1 MSIQIND
8 NIFISAGKPIESK
21 YLNINN
27 NKYTSIAEV
36 NSSIPI
42 SLRYIGLTVNINN
55 IEYWYKD
62 GLLDV
67 DLIEKKFNTEISLGD
82 YVTGGTN
89 MGFYSG
95 PSGVLT
101 LPIDHLTNSDYD
113 GEYKSLYNNYYR
125 DSIGY
130 IRVGIPSDGIAKRG
144 FVKYGTL
151 TKSWIWNEYVGGGD
165 LLGWLFI
172 DGDIST
178 KIGTFQS
185 SGQPQYY
192 DGVNRFPHTVTGFT
206 PGQPYSNSSHVAIS
220 EVLGSLVT
228 GSTVTIG
235 ARVFKDKTNN
245 NLNFKTVISNTPSI
259 INVYEDESFVRIS
272 GKTTT
277 YGMSNSLSVGVGVYS
292 GTSNNNFVLKRL
304 RGSGNTNVVD
314 YGDSVVIHSTG
325 GITTPYNCQSPSSI
339 SVGGIPANTTLT
351 GRNTFS
357 ILEQLLVP
365 TLYPTFTA
373 PSVELKKII
382 NYQYNDDTVFEIG
395 TTFSNFDLAACYDK
409 GCINPQYS
417 AACDKR
423 AGDSN
428 YFNFSGD
435 ILNVNQYIVGVDSSI
450 YDVSSYIIRCGLQKQ
465 TVTVTHL
472 AGVQPYDSKGNIYS
486 TPLPYG
492 DTLKSEIMFKG
503 ILPWYW
509 GLSES
514 QTVNGVCVSTYGYN
528 GLGGKCVEEVTT
540 NPITIPFE
548 STGKYIWF
556 ALPSCADVKTCWCV
570 NGGNNGCIGGV
581 EKSNLFDS
589 PYEVIV
595 DSWEGLWSKCKYD
608 VYVSWYETNTCLNNP
623 IIIT

>member
-1 MSIQIND
+1 MSIEIND
-8 NIFISAGKPIESK
+8 NILISAGKPIEVK
-21 YLNINN
+21 YLNSENETYVSVAAAN
-27 NKYTSIAEV
+27 AA
-36 NSSIPI
+36 IPI
-42 SLRYIGLTVNINN
+42 SLRHAGLTVNVNN
-55 IEYWYKD
+55 VEYWYKE
-62 GLLDV
+62 GLLDT
-67 DLIEKKFNTEISLGD
+67 DLIEKKYDTVIPLSD

-95 PSGVLT
+95 PSGVLK
-101 LPIDHLTNSDYD
+101 LPIDHLTNNDFD
-113 GEYKSLYNNYYR
+113 GEYNSLYNNYYR
-125 DSIGY
+125 SSDGY
-130 IRVGIPSDGIAKRG
+130 IRVGIPSDGIGKRG
-144 FVKYGTL
+144 FVKYDNL

-192 DGVNRFPHTVTGFT
+192 DGVNRLPYTNTSFT
-206 PGQPYSNSSHVAIS
+206 PGVAYSNGSHVGIS
-220 EVLGSLVT
+220 SVIGDLTT
-228 GSTVTIG
+228 GGTVTIG

-339 SVGGIPANTTLT
+339 CVGGIPAGTTLT
-351 GRNTFS
+351 GRNTFN

-365 TLYPTFTA
+365 TLYPTLTN
-373 PSVELKKII
+373 PSVTLRKVI
-382 NYQYNDDTVFEIG
+382 NNQYNDNTIFEIG
-395 TTFSNFDLAACYDK
+395 TNFSNFSLAACYNK

-417 AACDKR
+417 AVCDKR
-423 AGDSN
+423 AGDSAF
-428 YFNFSGD
+428 FNFSGD
-435 ILNVNQYIVGVDSSI
+435 IANISEYSPGVDANF
-450 YDVSSYIIRCGLQKQ
+450 YDVSSYIIRDGIQRQ
-465 TVTVTHL
+465 SVSVNYSN
-472 AGVQPYDSKGNIYS
+472 GVQPYDSKGNIYS
-486 TPLPYG
+486 TPLACG
-492 DTLKSEIMFKG
+492 DTMRSDIEIHG

-514 QTVNGVCVSTYGYN
+514 RNVNSLCVSTYGYN
-528 GLGGKCVEEVTT
+528 GLGGKCVENVT
-540 NPITIPFE
+540 NSPIIIPFE

-556 ALPSCADVKTCWCV
+556 ALPACSDIKSCWYI
-570 NGGNNGCIGGV
+570 NGGNGGGIGGV

-589 PYEVIV
+589 PYEESVS
-595 DSWEGLWSKCKYD
+595 SWDGLWNNCKYD
-608 VYVSWYETNTCLNNP
+608 VYVSWYETNTSSNNP

>member
-8 NIFISAGKPIESK
+8 NILISAGKPVDVK
-21 YLNINN
+21 YLNAENQPYI
-27 NKYTSIAEV
+27 SVSEV
-36 NSSIPI
+36 NTQIPI
-42 SLRYIGLTVNINN
+42 SLRYLGLTVNIDNV
-55 IEYWYKD
+55 EYWYKD
-62 GLLDV
+62 GLTDT
-67 DLIEKKFNTEISLGD
+67 DLIEKKYNTQISLSD

-95 PSGVLT
+95 PSGVLR

-113 GEYKSLYNNYYR
+113 GVYNSLYNNYYR
-125 DSIGY
+125 DSSGY
-130 IRVGIPSDGIAKRG
+130 IRVGVPSDGIAKRG

-185 SGQPQYY
+185 SGKPQYY
-192 DGVNRFPHTVTGFT
+192 DGVNRFPYTVTEFT
-206 PGQPYSNSSHVAIS
+206 PEQIYNNGSHVAIS
-220 EVLGSLVT
+220 SVLGSLTT
-228 GSTVTIG
+228 GGTITIG

-245 NLNFKTVISNTPSI
+245 NLNFKTVVSNTPNI

-277 YGMSNSLSVGVGVYS
+277 YGMSNSSSVGAGIYS

-325 GITTPYNCQSPSSI
+325 GINTAYNLQSPSSI
-339 SVGGIPANTTLT
+339 CVGGIPANTTLT

-365 TLYPTFTA
+365 TLYPTLTN
-373 PSVELKKII
+373 PSVTLRKVI
-382 NYQYNDDTVFEIG
+382 NNVYNDETVFEIG
-395 TTFSNFDLAACYDK
+395 TNFSNFSLAACYDK
-409 GCINPQYS
+409 GCINPKYN
-417 AACDKR
+417 AVCDKR
-423 AGDSN
+423 AGDSDF
-428 YFNFSGD
+428 FNFSGD
-435 ILNVNQYIVGVDSSI
+435 IANVSEYNPGVDSSF
-450 YDVSSYIIRCGLQKQ
+450 YDVSSYIIRN
-465 TVTVTHL
+465 
-472 AGVQPYDSKGNIYS
+472 GVQRQSVSVHYFNGQQPYDSKGNLYS
-486 TPLPYG
+486 TPLACG
-492 DTLKSEIMFKG
+492 DTLRNYIEIEG

-514 QTVNGVCVSTYGYN
+514 QTLSGLCISTYGYN
-528 GLGGKCVEEVTT
+528 GLGGKCVEVVDN
-540 NPITIPFE
+540 NPISIPYE
-548 STGKYIWF
+548 STGKYLWF
-556 ALPSCADVKTCWCV
+556 ALPACANIKSCWCV
-570 NGGNNGCIGGV
+570 NGGNTGGIGGV
-581 EKSNLFDS
+581 DKSNLFDS
-589 PYEVIV
+589 PYEVSV
-595 DSWEGLWSKCKYD
+595 SSWDGLWSNCKYD
-608 VYVSWYETNTCLNNP
+608 VYVSWYETNASSNNP